1 MVLLMLDKKVAQA
14 SADLLQA
21 LGQPDRIRIID
32 ILRGGSR
39 HVTEICRLM
48 EEEIV
53 NVSHHLSVL
62 RHSGLV
68 VDRKDGR
75 FVIYSLNPR
84 YFKSDSS
91 NSTCLDFGWCRVE
104 IPHH

>member
-1 MVLLMLDKKVAQA
+1 MLDETMAQV

-21 LGQPDRIRIID
+21 LGEPSRIRIID

-39 HVTEICRLM
+39 HVTEISRLM
-48 EEEIV
+48 GEEVV
-53 NVSHHLSVL
+53 NVSHHLGVL
-62 RHSGLV
+62 RQSGLV
-68 VDRKDGR
+68 EDRKDGR
-75 FVIYSLNPR
+75 FVIYTLNPR